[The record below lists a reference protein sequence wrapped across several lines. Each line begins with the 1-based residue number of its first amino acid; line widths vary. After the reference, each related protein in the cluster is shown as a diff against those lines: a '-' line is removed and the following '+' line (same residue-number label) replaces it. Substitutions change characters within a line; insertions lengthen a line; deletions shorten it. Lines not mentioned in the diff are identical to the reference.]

1 MTSSEATPTDSALL
15 GQVKVTPGN
24 PFLNQLPV
32 EQKASEK
39 SSSILESESDTI
51 SRDHNQL
58 NTNAKTVSHANLSVL
73 PVNPLSNE
81 ETETL
86 KQNSSTAIEHDNDTT
101 DVEAVESLQSERK
114 IDDERVF
121 KFGEIENGDS
131 GSVLRSN
138 SQPGQTNAS
147 QVSTSIITTIK
158 ASCLKKPES
167 ISATSTAAIISHVM
181 PTPST
186 LQNQNLPCKIAS
198 SCQPI
203 CSLGPTFPFP
213 GSSLS
218 PLGMGTPSITISLI
232 KSARNALHAEKQS
245 VKSANSVPKP
255 MWWSK
260 NGDASALQ
268 SSKAQP
274 NHKKRAGKI
283 KEDLLNSAYQQ
294 PSNVNA
300 VWKNETRELFSQKEK
315 DNTRELRN
323 RNVMKQDY
331 DENIFDDLLEVALSD
346 SDEEDTFTAEPKST
360 VSDPENEAH
369 TSDTSVVADSKV
381 KEILRTSEKRLSS
394 ATEVIKPRSNDNEIP
409 EAPLSA
415 SGIDSDDSNIDVHCN
430 TAGSGNI
437 STDQCQGVA
446 DDSETALSSAK
457 FLERLDPSLTI
468 PGSIPDEEKSVLLK
482 HSSVSS
488 CSEDEGRSILCNSLR
503 KFARKAPLNSKDPVQ
518 NFYEIQDQ
526 TLLSQKRI
534 FHCQNPTVH
543 SQDFSVQSS
552 KSVCHHQDPKV
563 SSTNATNHFP
573 GSKVPF
579 PNLETQSQDVGT
591 RTSYPCVQNS
601 SVQNSKPVIRSL
613 NQNKNPRVQTS
624 RSRSKS
630 FEPQPL
636 DSRAKDTDI
645 KTRLRCSNQKI
656 SRRSSETNVDHE
668 VLEASQDSNTEDP
681 STGRRY
687 PRRNTYT
694 CLKSFSGL
702 SPSYALASYS
712 RNEKCAE
719 RKSKKKRKAALSGK
733 APQKTT
739 STNRKATTTHKK
751 ARESTASDEKAQDSS
766 AADKKAQESTSSDKK
781 GQDSTAADK
790 KAQES
795 TAADKKVQKLSVTD
809 KTTQEPSVT
818 NDKGK
823 ESTATDQKAQE
834 SIARDKKAQE
844 SNVTDEKGQKST
856 ATDEKPQEL
865 TATSKIAQESAA
877 ATKKVQKST
886 AADKITQ
893 KLAATDVTTI
903 KASMESTENS
913 VSGSKSSVPSVDVSL
928 NETMSPA
935 VKASSS
941 TVIAVQQYGNVGLT
955 VNSNTLVTLDP
966 INKDC
971 GSSEEN
977 TSFIISDLH
986 RSHST
991 AEEQLSHN
999 LSLCSEDSVEVLRG
1013 KDGEDEPSVMV
1024 LMSTPPKSPLQN
1036 SFSSCFVPSLP
1047 SNLDLPVTKTS
1058 IHDVAIT
1065 EQIITTSRPIKTGC
1079 VNDLVMTQVTASD
1092 FRSNKMSFV
1101 DNVMMTQATVTGSQP
1116 PIPSDDVTMTQSS
1129 SVSLFD
1135 DEECPV
1141 LSADDVRTV
1150 LESASHCPAEQVP
1163 HVVSGSI
1170 PIFAPSSNLIGFLP
1184 PAVNSFQCNH
1194 NSLLVD
1200 KQNCKIFNVA
1210 HRYKPGT
1217 KVIQSPS
1224 AAACFDRTSVT
1235 PPINSRPISQSFVSY
1250 SAHASMA
1257 ITAVSPVTSP
1267 LTFQNPAL
1275 PTILNG
1281 ASHEQQGGKSN
1292 SSIPTNQVVWRPQN
1306 NRLRASSSSAPS
1318 PNVQNPGFQSLSFQ
1332 NPAIQQSQTQN
1343 SRVPTQLPPNPLS
1356 ASVESTRFQIPRPQ
1370 GPRFSS
1376 MSQVSVIMF

>member
-1 MTSSEATPTDSALL
+1 
-15 GQVKVTPGN
+15 
-24 PFLNQLPV
+24 
-32 EQKASEK
+32 
-39 SSSILESESDTI
+39 
-51 SRDHNQL
+51 
-58 NTNAKTVSHANLSVL
+58 
-73 PVNPLSNE
+73 
-81 ETETL
+81 
-86 KQNSSTAIEHDNDTT
+86 
-101 DVEAVESLQSERK
+101 
-114 IDDERVF
+114 
-121 KFGEIENGDS
+121 
-131 GSVLRSN
+131 
-138 SQPGQTNAS
+138 
-147 QVSTSIITTIK
+147 
-158 ASCLKKPES
+158 
-167 ISATSTAAIISHVM
+167 
-181 PTPST
+181 
-186 LQNQNLPCKIAS
+186 
-198 SCQPI
+198 
-203 CSLGPTFPFP
+203 
-213 GSSLS
+213 
-218 PLGMGTPSITISLI
+218 
-232 KSARNALHAEKQS
+232 
-245 VKSANSVPKP
+245 

-346 SDEEDTFTAEPKST
+346 SDEEDAFTAEPKST

-430 TAGSGNI
+430 TSGSGNI

-446 DDSETALSSAK
+446 DDSETASSSAK
-457 FLERLDPSLTI
+457 ILERLDPSLTI

-518 NFYEIQDQ
+518 NFYEVQDQ

-563 SSTNATNHFP
+563 SSTNATNHFQ

-645 KTRLRCSNQKI
+645 KARLRCSNQKI

-751 ARESTASDEKAQDSS
+751 AQESTASDKKAQDSS
-766 AADKKAQESTSSDKK
+766 AADKKAQESTSSDKKAQDSTAADKKAQESTSSDKK

-795 TAADKKVQKLSVTD
+795 ISSDEKAQDSTTADKKAQESTSSDEKGQDSTAADKKAQESTASDKKVQKLSVTD
-809 KTTQEPSVT
+809 KKTQEPSVT

-834 SIARDKKAQE
+834 SIATDKKAQE
-844 SNVTDEKGQKST
+844 SNVTDEKGQEST

-913 VSGSKSSVPSVDVSL
+913 VSSSKSSVPSVDVSL

-955 VNSNTLVTLDP
+955 TNSNTLVTLDP

-977 TSFIISDLH
+977 TGFIISDLH

-1065 EQIITTSRPIKTGC
+1065 EQIITTSRPIEMGC

-1092 FRSNKMSFV
+1092 FRSNKMSFA

-1116 PIPSDDVTMTQSS
+1116 PVPSNDVTMTQSS

-1163 HVVSGSI
+1163 HVVSDSI

-1200 KQNCKIFNVA
+1200 KQNSKIFNVA

-1257 ITAVSPVTSP
+1257 ITAVSPVASP
-1267 LTFQNPAL
+1267 LTFQNHAL
-1275 PTILNG
+1275 PTVLNG
-1281 ASHEQQGGKSN
+1281 ASHKQQGGKSN